1 MGLQEFLVEHS
12 DEIMKEIDEY
22 LTSEEKAKEQLTDRT
37 VVEKTLFGKW
47 LNDFTIHNPDDFFLE
62 QEEIDNELES
72 NIMSPIEFMLNTLE
86 FFGLPK
92 DYINGNGH
100 HSDFEKRTADAK
112 AKHGK
117 KGKKSTKKMSA
128 ALKKL

>member
-1 MGLQEFLVEHS
+1 MGLQEYLIEHS
-12 DEIMKEIDEY
+12 DEIMKEIEEY
-22 LTSEEKAKEQLTDRT
+22 LVTEEKAKELIDRT
-37 VVEKTLFGKW
+37 IVEKTLFGKW
-47 LNDFTIHNPDDFFLE
+47 LADFKIHNPSDFFLE

-72 NIMSPIEFMLNTLE
+72 NIMEPIEFMLNTLE

-100 HSDFEKRTADAK
+100 HSDFEKRAADAK

-117 KGKKSTKKMSA
+117 KGKK
-128 ALKKL
+128 

>member
-1 MGLQEFLVEHS
+1 
-12 DEIMKEIDEY
+12 
-22 LTSEEKAKEQLTDRT
+22 
-37 VVEKTLFGKW
+37 
-47 LNDFTIHNPDDFFLE
+47 
-62 QEEIDNELES
+62 
-72 NIMSPIEFMLNTLE
+72 MLNTLE

-100 HSDFEKRTADAK
+100 HSDFEKRAADAK

-128 ALKKL
+128 ALKKLQE